1 MLKKYENKELNNVN
15 MDSKNE
21 ILESKDSNSKDSTE
35 SREGKYKILFWVLI
49 VHGYAIAFDVGY
61 HIFF

>member
-1 MLKKYENKELNNVN
+1 MEKFENEKLN
-15 MDSKNE
+15 NE
-21 ILESKDSNSKDSTE
+21 ILEDKDSNSEDSTN
-35 SREGKYKILFWVLI
+35 SSEGNYQILFWITL